1 MKRFIFRAL
10 RVFSALDHWLGERL
24 TRAGWVALGAAGAAG
39 AAGLDT
45 NQTVTYRAFTFL
57 IALLALSYLATL
69 RFRVRL
75 HASRVLPRYA
85 TAGERCVYRV
95 VLANQGTR
103 ALKGATVIERFRDPR
118 PGFDEWRRAREPGE
132 ERRNWWDRTVGY
144 FRWRWLIERR
154 LPRDVEAAELPPL
167 APGEREEL
175 RLAFTP
181 RRRGRIELA
190 GLTIGRTDPLGLA
203 RGLARL
209 PLDAR
214 LVALPKRYRL
224 PATALPGRRKFQP
237 GGVSLAASVGD
248 SEEFLA
254 LRDYRPGDP
263 LQRVHWKSYA
273 RTGKPVVKEYQ
284 DEFFER
290 HALVLDT
297 GTARGEDA
305 AFEDAVALAA
315 SFVYTIDT
323 HECLLDLLFVGPGI
337 DEGRAAAGAAGAGRN
352 GGGGGGVR
360 AYTAGRGQMQ
370 SEHML
375 EVLAAVSPSEPAAF
389 AELARAV
396 VARREH
402 LSSVILILLDW
413 DEPRRALVSSLRAAG
428 AEVRVL
434 LVRPDGDAPPDL
446 PPGILRLVPGK
457 IAQGLA
463 ALR

>member
-1 MKRFIFRAL
+1 MKRFIYRAL
-10 RVFSALDHWLGERL
+10 RITSALDHWLRERL
-24 TRAGWVALGAAGAAG
+24 TPAGWLVLGAAGAAA

-57 IALLALSYLATL
+57 AALLALSYVASLFFHA
-69 RFRVRL
+69 RL
-75 HASRVLPRYA
+75 DASRDLPRYA
-85 TAGERCVYRV
+85 TAGEPCVYRV
-95 VLANQGTR
+95 VVANRGAR
-103 ALKGATVIERFRDPR
+103 ALTGATVLERFRDPR
-118 PGFDEWRRAREPGE
+118 PGFEEWRRTREPGE
-132 ERRNWWDRTVGY
+132 ERRNWWDRTIGY
-144 FRWRWLIERR
+144 FRWRWQIERR
-154 LPRDVEAAELPPL
+154 LPRDVEPGEMAALG
-167 APGEREEL
+167 PGERQEL

-190 GLTIGRTDPLGLA
+190 GLTVGRTDALGLVRGIA
-203 RGLARL
+203 RVPLAARL
-209 PLDAR
+209 I
-214 LVALPKRYRL
+214 ALPRRYRL
-224 PATALPGRRKFQP
+224 PEIALPGKRKFQP

-273 RTGKPVVKEYQ
+273 RTGRPVVKEYQ

-297 GTARGEDA
+297 GTRRGEDA

-323 HECLLDLLFVGPGI
+323 HECLLDLLFVG
-337 DEGRAAAGAAGAGRN
+337 AGAAQP
-352 GGGGGGVR
+352 GVR

-370 SEHML
+370 SGHML
-375 EVLAAVSPSEPAAF
+375 EVLAAAAPSEPAAF

-396 VARREH
+396 LARRESV
-402 LSSVILILLDW
+402 SSVILILLAW
-413 DEPRRALVSSLRAAG
+413 DEERRALVSALRAAG
-428 AEVRVL
+428 AEVRAL
-434 LVRPDGDAPPDL
+434 LVSLERDAPRKL
-446 PPGILRLVPGK
+446 PPGILLLIPGK
-457 IAQGLA
+457 IELGLS

>member
-1 MKRFIFRAL
+1 VKRFIFRAL

-57 IALLALSYLATL
+57 VALLALSYLATL

-75 HASRVLPRYA
+75 HASRELPRYA

-95 VLANQGTR
+95 VLANQGPR

-118 PGFDEWRRAREPGE
+118 PGFEEWRRTREPGE

-167 APGEREEL
+167 APGERGEL

-190 GLTIGRTDPLGLA
+190 GLTIGRADPLGLA

-224 PATALPGRRKFQP
+224 PDLALPGRRKFQP

-290 HALVLDT
+290 HALALDT

-337 DEGRAAAGAAGAGRN
+337 DDGRRAAGAERD
-352 GGGGGGVR
+352 GGGVR

-413 DEPRRALVSSLRAAG
+413 DETRRALVSSLRAAG

-434 LVRPDGDAPPDL
+434 
-446 PPGILRLVPGK
+446 PPGILHLAPGN

>member
-1 MKRFIFRAL
+1 VKRLIFRAL
-10 RVFSALDHWLGERL
+10 RAFSALDHWLGERL

-57 IALLALSYLATL
+57 VALLVLSYVATL
-69 RFRVRL
+69 RFRTRL
-75 HASRVLPRYA
+75 HAQRELPRYA

-95 VLANQGTR
+95 VLANRGKR

-118 PGFDEWRRAREPGE
+118 PGFEEWRRTREPGE

-190 GLTIGRTDPLGLA
+190 GLTIGRTDPLGLV

-214 LVALPKRYRL
+214 LVALPRRYRL
-224 PATALPGRRKFQP
+224 PDIALPGRRKFQP

-337 DEGRAAAGAAGAGRN
+337 DEGRTAD
-352 GGGGGGVR
+352 GGGVR

-389 AELARAV
+389 AELARSV
-396 VARREH
+396 LARRAH

-413 DEPRRALVSSLRAAG
+413 DEARRALVSSLRAAG

-434 LVRPDGDAPPDL
+434 LVRPDGDAPPAL
-446 PPGILRLVPGK
+446 PAGILRLAPGN